1 MGPVVS
7 LRVKSPLML
16 LPLEIRLL
24 SFARFKNKSLMN
36 ILIVHMRYHP
46 DKTGTAPLITQLAQ
60 DLVKSGSEVTVITSL
75 PHYGRTSIHPDY
87 VDYDGYFHQ
96 SEEEGVKILRTP
108 VFLPKNPNII
118 SRGWNYLSYN
128 FLSIIAGLK
137 VPRSDVILAINPPI
151 TTTFSAWI
159 LSVFHRAPLV
169 VGIQDV
175 WPDCL
180 IQVNKLRSRLLISF
194 SRILEKIQYRIAKK
208 IIVLSPG
215 MRLNLENKGVKPE
228 KIEIIANWADTDNV
242 KPLPQKN
249 DFFYAQK
256 LEDVF
261 VVLFAGN
268 HGYISALENVIETA
282 DLLKDNPEILFLLAG
297 EGSVKKDL
305 IRQVEGKKLQNVRF
319 LSTQP
324 EQQWLEMLAAADLAL
339 VSLRSD
345 LAGLN
350 VPSKVYTLMSA
361 ARPIL
366 ANVPE
371 KSEVAAL
378 VINAKSGIICR
389 PDDPEDLAKHILE
402 AREKPELLEEYGR
415 NGRKFMLEKFNRQLQ
430 TASYLSILKS
440 TQAGD

>member
-1 MGPVVS
+1 M
-7 LRVKSPLML
+7 K
-16 LPLEIRLL
+16 
-24 SFARFKNKSLMN
+24 

-60 DLVKSGSEVTVITSL
+60 DLVKSGSEVTVVASL
-75 PHYGRTSIHPDY
+75 PHYGRTTIDPDY
-87 VDYDGYFHQ
+87 VDYEGYFHR

-108 VFLPKNPNII
+108 VFLPQRPSVF
-118 SRGWNYLSYN
+118 SRVWNYLSYN
-128 FLSIIAGLK
+128 FLSIIAGLM
-137 VPRSDVILAINPPI
+137 VSRSDVILAINPPI

-159 LSVFHRAPLV
+159 ISIFHRAPLV

-180 IQVNKLRSRLLISF
+180 IQVNKLRSRPLIAF

-215 MRLNLENKGVKPE
+215 MRSNLENKGVKPK

-242 KPLPQKN
+242 KPLPRKN
-249 DFFYAQK
+249 DFFYTHN
-256 LEDVF
+256 LEGFF

-268 HGYISALENVIETA
+268 HGYIAALDNVIEA
-282 DLLKDNPEILFLLAG
+282 AELLKETPEILFLLAG
-297 EGSVKKDL
+297 EGSVKNDL
-305 IRQVEGKKLQNVRF
+305 IHKVQDKGLKNVQF

-324 EQQWLEMLAAADLAL
+324 EQQWLEMLAASDLTL

-361 ARPIL
+361 GRPIL
-366 ANVPE
+366 ASVPE
-371 KSEVAAL
+371 ESEVAAL
-378 VINAKSGIICR
+378 VLRAKSGIICR
-389 PDDPEDLAKHILE
+389 PDDPEDLAKSILR
-402 AREKPELLEEYGR
+402 ARETPEQMKEFGA
-415 NGRKFMLEKFNRQLQ
+415 NGRIFMLENFNRQLQ
-430 TASYLSILKS
+430 TASYISILKS
-440 TQAGD
+440 AQAGD

>member
-1 MGPVVS
+1 M
-7 LRVKSPLML
+7 K
-16 LPLEIRLL
+16 
-24 SFARFKNKSLMN
+24 

-60 DLVKSGSEVTVITSL
+60 DLAKQGSEVNVIASL

-87 VDYDGYFHQ
+87 VDYQGFFHRC
-96 SEEEGVKILRTP
+96 EEEGVKILRTP
-108 VFLPKNPNII
+108 VFLPKRPSIF
-118 SRGWNYLSYN
+118 SRVWNYLSYN
-128 FLSIIAGLK
+128 FLSILAGFQM
-137 VPRSDVILAINPPI
+137 PRADVILAVNPPI
-151 TTTFSAWI
+151 TTTFSAWVI
-159 LSVFHRAPLV
+159 SLYHRAPLV

-180 IQVNKLRSRLLISF
+180 IQVNKLRSRIVIAF
-194 SRILEKIQYRIAKK
+194 SKILEKIQYRIAKK
-208 IIVLSPG
+208 IIVLSAG
-215 MRLNLENKGVKPE
+215 MRANLESKGVKPE
-228 KIEIIANWADTDNV
+228 KIEIIANWADTESV
-242 KPLPQKN
+242 KPLPKKN
-249 DFFYAQK
+249 DFFNTQE
-256 LEDVF
+256 LEDFF

-268 HGYISALENVIETA
+268 HGYIAALDNLIEA
-282 DLLKDNPEILFLLAG
+282 AELLKDHPEILFMLAG
-297 EGSVKKDL
+297 EGSVKNDL
-305 IRQVEGKKLQNVRF
+305 ILQVEDKGLKNVRF

-324 EQQWLEMLAAADLAL
+324 EQEWLEMLAAADLTL

-366 ANVPE
+366 ASVPE

-378 VINAKSGIICR
+378 VLDAKSGIICK
-389 PDDPEDLAKHILE
+389 PDDPEALAKSILR
-402 AREKPELLEEYGR
+402 AREMPELLEEYGR
-415 NGRKFMLEKFNRQLQ
+415 NGRAFMLEKFNRKLQ